1 MKINPARFR
10 NLTLLSLLT
19 AVGSGYLLAQPSQ
32 VNIAGPV
39 AVSSELLSDALA
51 ADKKGDYKDALDYLD
66 RYFKENPT
74 EAAKSNLQQI
84 RSQIAAKI
92 DAQAAAKVAATK
104 VEVKPTAPIPAVID
118 GGKVT
123 LVASETTTA
132 EKKAAEKAVAA
143 EKKAAEKAAAAKAAA
158 EKKAAAKAAA
168 EKKAAEAAAKA
179 DAQIAELLKGN
190 LQGKENLVKHAKT
203 QGAVATVLANTE
215 HKYDDAIKTLD
226 DAILKCSTEPLA
238 DEAVAE
244 LRALK
249 VEIAADKVQYALD
262 NGDLAE
268 ADKAVKELKALEG
281 NSVRYR
287 ELRQNQRL
295 QTQDASRL
303 DPEVVNPDF
312 VRRQARVD
320 DLIARGRALWLSGDT
335 DGALKLFGQAETIDH
350 NNLEAAYFIKRIHE
364 GRWQQNRLKYQKTRD
379 TLLDIISE
387 SWVLPTAKTGG
398 EIGGPVPPSD
408 SELSKKL
415 KSIKIPEVTFT
426 GLNLSRVVETLN
438 AMAIRNDTSASG
450 TERQGVNIVLQDPSG
465 ADPIVNIT
473 LRDLTLGRILEYVC
487 EHIGYDFEVRED
499 AVVLQPGSGPTG
511 GVRLRTEFY
520 TINPGMLIRMGV
532 VKPNAAPAGD
542 VGGDIFGGG
551 DSGAGAPAGGE
562 ENVEEKLKQFF
573 ERSGISFG
581 TVAGSAIAKTDANL
595 IITQTQK
602 NHQKIRGILQE
613 FVAIKQVTIAS
624 RFLEVQQGDL
634 QELGFDMLLSGKHSI
649 FATGNRSISTAFQP
663 TLGTGRGIT
672 INTTAQQ
679 NAVELPDDPA
689 TPGIIDPFIG
699 IMETPANSTTFLSPA
714 PQIPSGM
721 NLGSTGPVSGSGLSP
736 AGGTLAHPT
745 ANGNFAF
752 AQSLGDYEF
761 EAIVRA
767 LSQKQSSDLMSA
779 PTVTTMSEREAR
791 ISVSQELIYPTEYGD
806 IESEV
811 SNVNGN
817 YNNGG
822 LGGGQMN
829 AAVTITPGTPAG
841 FEKRDVGIVMRVK
854 PTVNDDDTIYLDI
867 EPTVTEFEGFIEY
880 GTPSIALSGNTTV
893 SVPPGFFQPIFTV
906 RTVKSEVTV
915 LDGATVLLGGLSREE
930 VKTVEDKVPVLGD
943 IPFLGRFFSSKG
955 ESSQKRQ
962 LLIFVTANRVGPNGS
977 TLQTIGNVA
986 PDTIYQDSTL
996 VTPAGPVNRTAE

>member
-10 NLTLLSLLT
+10 NITLLSLLT

-51 ADKKGDYKDALDYLD
+51 ADKNGDYKDALDYLD

-84 RSQIAAKI
+84 RSQIAAKVA
-92 DAQAAAKVAATK
+92 AQSTAKVAATK

-123 LVASETTTA
+123 PVAPEMT
-132 EKKAAEKAVAA
+132 K
-143 EKKAAEKAAAAKAAA
+143 AEKAAA
-158 EKKAAAKAAA
+158 EKAAAKAAA

-203 QGAVATVLANTE
+203 QGAVAMVLANKE

-249 VEIAADKVQYALD
+249 IEIAADKVQYAID

-268 ADKAVKELKALEG
+268 ADKSVKELKALEG

-295 QTQDASRL
+295 QVQDAGRL
-303 DPEVVNPDF
+303 DPEVVDPDF
-312 VRRQARVD
+312 VRRQAKVD

-387 SWVLPTAKTGG
+387 GWVLPTAKLGDVAPG
-398 EIGGPVPPSD
+398 VDKQLD

-415 KSIKIPEVTFT
+415 KTIKIPEVTFT

-438 AMAIRNDTSASG
+438 AMAIRNDTSASA

-499 AVVLQPGSGPTG
+499 AVVLQPGATGSGP
-511 GVRLRTEFY
+511 RLRTEFY

-532 VKPNAAPAGD
+532 VKPNAAP
-542 VGGDIFGGG
+542 GGDAGGESIFGGAEG
-551 DSGAGAPAGGE
+551 GAGAPAGGE

-602 NHQKIRGILQE
+602 NHQKIKGILQE

-649 FATGNRSISTAFQP
+649 FATGNRSINSAFQP
-663 TLGTGRGIT
+663 TLGTGRGINVST
-672 INTTAQQ
+672 GQQ
-679 NAVELPDDPA
+679 QQIWYPNDDPA
-689 TPGIIDPFIG
+689 TIG
-699 IMETPANSTTFLSPA
+699 REGFPELLVTPATSRTFLSPA

-721 NLGSTGPVSGSGLSP
+721 NLGGTGPVGSAGLSP
-736 AGGTLAHPT
+736 AGGTLSHPT

-791 ISVSQELIYPTEYGD
+791 ISVAQELIYPTEYGD

-817 YNNGG
+817 NYQGV
-822 LGGGQMN
+822 GGGQMN

-880 GTPSIALSGNTTV
+880 GTPSIALSGNVTV